1 MFEFNENHLEKYTLD
16 IFIELCYENR
26 GNKVYESCLKEEIK
40 NTISSLIKEM
50 STEEITT
57 LKFLIDLNKK
67 VIETG
72 GNNID
77 GLLKFKVDI
86 MNEIVEQVYN
96 FKMNNNEIKED
107 KNG

>member
-1 MFEFNENHLEKYTLD
+1 MFEFDENNLENYPLD
-16 IFIELCYENR
+16 IFIKLCYENK
-26 GNKVYESCLKEEIK
+26 GKKVYESCLKEEIK
-40 NTISSLIKEM
+40 NTISSLINDM
-50 STEEITT
+50 SVEEITT

-67 VIETG
+67 VIENN

-77 GLLKFKVDI
+77 GLLKLKVDI

-96 FKMNNNEIKED
+96 IKTNNNEIKEN

>member
-1 MFEFNENHLEKYTLD
+1 MFEFNENNLENYPLD
-16 IFIELCYENR
+16 IFIKLCYENK

-40 NTISSLIKEM
+40 NTISSLINDM
-50 STEEITT
+50 SVEEITT

-67 VIETG
+67 VIENN

-77 GLLKFKVDI
+77 GLLKLKVDI

-96 FKMNNNEIKED
+96 IKTNNNEIKED